1 MPFDIAPVQIA
12 FIIIGKSEELFNY
25 YQEIYN
31 SLTPHYRCQL
41 YNKNSRVNLNVL
53 QADKEGCPFK
63 IILGNEELKKSEITL
78 VRRDNVE
85 RKVTI
90 NLESS
95 EVEKKT
101 LVIYK
106 NFIKRLNEI
115 HGENEKVQKA
125 LENKKEVH
133 IDSFQKGEKAGK
145 IIGAIIRERAE
156 FHKNLYQKSVDFRDK
171 HIYPVNTFS
180 ELKKKIKEGA
190 IGLFLIPFC
199 NKLDCEEKIKIKVP
213 SYSVRCIA
221 LEEKSIEILNCLFCQ
236 SVAQHKVYLGR
247 SY

>member
-12 FIIIGKSEELFNY
+12 VILIGESKDLINY
-25 YQEIYN
+25 YQEIYGLL
-31 SLTPHYRCQL
+31 SPYYRCQL
-41 YNKNSRVNLNVL
+41 YNKSKQVNLNIL

-63 IILGNEELKKSEITL
+63 IILGKEELKKSEITL

-90 NLESS
+90 SLESS
-95 EVEKKT
+95 EVEKKF

-106 NFIKRLNEI
+106 NFVEELNEI
-115 HGENEKVQKA
+115 HGKNEKVQKA
-125 LENKKEVH
+125 LENKKEIH
-133 IDSFQKGEKAGK
+133 IESFQKGEKAGK
-145 IIGAIIRERAE
+145 IIGTIIRERAE

-171 HIYPVNTFS
+171 HIYLINTFS
-180 ELKKKIKEGA
+180 ELKEKIKEEA

-199 NKLDCEEKIKIKVP
+199 NKLDCEEKIKERAP
-213 SYSVRCIA
+213 SYSIRCIA
-221 LEEKSIEILNCLFCQ
+221 SEEKNIDLSNCLFCQ
-236 SVAQHKVYLGR
+236 SAAQCKVYLGR